1 MLNYEVRLMSGNEA
15 IARGL
20 YESGVS
26 LVTGYPGTP
35 SSEVIKHLAEIDG
48 ELVCWSV
55 NEKVAFEEAYAAALS
70 GVRSACVMKHLGT
83 HWILDPLAVS
93 AITGV
98 SGGLLIISADDP
110 VPESSQSSTD
120 TRNHAV
126 ICHIPVVEPSS
137 PSEAKELVQHCFEL
151 SERFNIPVLMRYTAR
166 LAHMSEP
173 VDLGRRTPGRI
184 AEFRSDPDR
193 LVSIAPNA
201 RRNIP
206 ELFRKVEEIR
216 EFVGKSPWVRIEEG
230 SGSLGVVTSGV
241 PYLHLKEVVERENVR
256 PHVLKLSVAY
266 PLPDISDFLSQ
277 MDRII
282 VLEDLDPIVE
292 DQIYV
297 LAYEKG
303 ISVKIIGKH
312 SGHFRQYGE
321 ITYEDVRSALIGDPP
336 RISRELVPRRIPQL
350 CPGCPHRGAFV
361 AIKSLKDAIVLGDR
375 GCYNQG
381 GNPPLRAIDT
391 AIAMGS
397 SVAMAVGLWRAGVNR
412 PIVAVIGDSTFFHA
426 GIPPLVEAV
435 VSRAPI
441 VIAVLD
447 NRWTCMTGHQ
457 PNPSTGLD
465 HVGRERPRVS
475 IEDVCRAVGVGFV
488 ITVDPYN
495 VDEGRI
501 AMKVALEVA
510 RYKSLPSVVVFRREC
525 VLQVIRREGRTG
537 AKYSVGDEC
546 IGCLSCLSIGCPAM
560 DLVEGKV
567 VILDTC
573 TGCGICSQVCPVGA
587 IRREEP

>member
-1 MLNYEVRLMSGNEA
+1 MSGNEA

-20 YESGVS
+20 YESGAS

-35 SSEVIKHLAEIDG
+35 SSEVIKHLAEMDG

-93 AITGV
+93 AITGI

-120 TRNHAV
+120 TRNHAM
-126 ICHIPVVEPSS
+126 ICHIPAVEPSS
-137 PSEAKELVQHCFEL
+137 PSDAKTLVKRCFEL
-151 SERFNIPVLMRYTAR
+151 SERFSTPVLMRYTAR
-166 LAHMSEP
+166 LAHMFEP
-173 VDLGRRTPGRI
+173 VDLGERTPGRV
-184 AEFRSDPDR
+184 ANFRSDPDR
-193 LVSIAPNA
+193 LVSIAPNV

-206 ELFRKVEEIR
+206 ELFRKIDEIKD
-216 EFVGKSPWVRIEEG
+216 FVRRPPWLSIEEG
-230 SGSLGVVTSGV
+230 EGSLGVVTSGV
-241 PYLHLKEVVERENVR
+241 SYLHLREVVEREGVR
-256 PHVLKLSVAY
+256 PHVLKLSVTY
-266 PLPDISDFLSQ
+266 PLPDISDFLSHLE
-277 MDRII
+277 RVV
-282 VLEDLDPIVE
+282 VLEDLDPVVE

-297 LAYEKG
+297 LAHEKG
-303 ISVKIIGKH
+303 IGVKIIGKH
-312 SGHFRQYGE
+312 SGHLRQYGE
-321 ITYEDVRSALIGDPP
+321 ITYEDVCSALTGDPP
-336 RISRELVPRRIPQL
+336 RTMGELVPRRIPQL

-361 AIKSLKDAIVLGDR
+361 AIKSLKEAVVLGDR

-381 GNPPLRAIDT
+381 GNHPLRAIDM

-397 SVAMAVGLWRAGVNR
+397 SVAMAIGLWRAGVNR

-447 NRWTCMTGHQ
+447 NMWTCMTGHQ
-457 PNPSTGLD
+457 PSPSTGLD
-465 HVGRERPRVS
+465 HMGRERPRIS
-475 IEDVCRAVGVGFV
+475 IEDVCRAVGVGFL
-488 ITVDPYN
+488 ITVDPY
-495 VDEGRI
+495 DLKEGRT
-501 AMKVALEVA
+501 AMRIALEMA
-510 RYKSLPSVVVFRREC
+510 RRKSLPSVVVFRREC
-525 VLQVIRREGRTG
+525 ALQSVRRRGRTG
-537 AKYSVGDEC
+537 VKYSVGGEC

-560 DLVEGKV
+560 DLVKGKV
-567 VILDTC
+567 VILDAC
-573 TGCGICSQVCPVGA
+573 VGCGICSQVCPVGA
-587 IRREEP
+587 IRRREEN